1 MENFIKYILLFFAIV
16 LILFFLLLYAG
27 QPKRPEKMVWG
38 VNFSIKQV
46 LFLELDPQET
56 YLAILDDLKAKNIKI
71 SVHWDLVEPQANQYD
86 FEYLDWQVAEAEK
99 RNAQL
104 ILAIGMKTPR
114 WPECHLPQWAM
125 NLSKEQQQEVI
136 LDYLQTTVLRY
147 KDSPVLSAW
156 QVENEP
162 FLKFGSCPWADENF
176 VKKEVALVKQLDP
189 KHPILI
195 TESGELSFW
204 TKAAQIGDIVGFT
217 TYRTVWQE
225 QLQFYFSYNPWISPV
240 YYYHRAELI
249 KKFYHKNTIGVE
261 LQAEPW
267 CPHSIMNATI
277 EEQQKSMSLEQFKEA
292 ISFAQSTGIDTYYF
306 WGTEWWYWMKVKQ
319 NHPEYWQE
327 AQKLFNE

>member
-125 NLSKEQQQEVI
+125 NLSKEQQQE
-136 LDYLQTTVLRY
+136 
-147 KDSPVLSAW
+147 
-156 QVENEP
+156 
-162 FLKFGSCPWADENF
+162 
-176 VKKEVALVKQLDP
+176 
-189 KHPILI
+189 LI
-195 TESGELSFW
+195 
-204 TKAAQIGDIVGFT
+204 
-217 TYRTVWQE
+217 
-225 QLQFYFSYNPWISPV
+225 
-240 YYYHRAELI
+240 
-249 KKFYHKNTIGVE
+249 
-261 LQAEPW
+261 
-267 CPHSIMNATI
+267 
-277 EEQQKSMSLEQFKEA
+277 
-292 ISFAQSTGIDTYYF
+292 
-306 WGTEWWYWMKVKQ
+306 
-319 NHPEYWQE
+319 
-327 AQKLFNE
+327 